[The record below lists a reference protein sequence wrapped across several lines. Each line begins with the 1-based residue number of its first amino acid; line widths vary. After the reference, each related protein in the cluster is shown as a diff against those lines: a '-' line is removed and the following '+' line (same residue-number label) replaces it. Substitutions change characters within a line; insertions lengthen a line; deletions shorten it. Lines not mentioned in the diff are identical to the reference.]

1 MDFALSRLLC
11 DSACDD
17 WEFVETVELPFAHG
31 KVRQCRGIIVEVGLG
46 RAGVCV
52 VGDEQG
58 HAVVSDDD
66 SVPVRGAFRG
76 MKYTDFV
83 CIEDVLGCHQVGIN
97 RVLFIV
103 GGEGQIF

>member
-11 DSACDD
+11 DSTCDD
-17 WEFVETVELPFAHG
+17 WEFVETVELPFAHR
-31 KVRQCRGIIVEVGLG
+31 KVRQRRGIVVELGLG
-46 RAGVCV
+46 RGRVCV
-52 VGDEQG
+52 VGGEQG

-66 SVPVRGAFRG
+66 SVTVRGAFRG
-76 MKYTDFV
+76 VEYMDFV

-103 GGEGQIF
+103 GGERQVF